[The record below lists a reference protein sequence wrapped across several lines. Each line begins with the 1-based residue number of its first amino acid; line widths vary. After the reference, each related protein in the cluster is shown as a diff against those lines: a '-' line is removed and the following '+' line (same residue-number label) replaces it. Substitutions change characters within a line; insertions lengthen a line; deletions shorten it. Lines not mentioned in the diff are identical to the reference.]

1 MERTYRLAR
10 FRRSLERDA
19 LPHFAGGRHACC
31 FSKGWATEVMNSTG
45 DGSGQT
51 STRQSFAHRLTRG
64 FGLFYGWKL
73 VGLALLVNTLASGP
87 VWSGTGVWVTA
98 LEQHFGWSRAQLT
111 GAFSMAQFQG
121 SIVGPLMGY
130 LIDKVGP
137 RRMVFL
143 GLALTGVGFVI
154 FSQTTNLVT
163 FYIAYAIIMLG
174 ISAGSW
180 LPMMTALNKWF
191 NRKRGLAMGLAGEG
205 SFIGGLALVP
215 ILAWSVTPSNY
226 GWSTTAFW
234 IGVAFLVLSWP
245 ISRFIRNQPED
256 YGLLPDGDSPDADT
270 SGAVPA
276 SLASL
281 DPQGSQQTDQAPSAD
296 DVATGNTLNFTA
308 RQAIRTRAFWLIT
321 FGHALS
327 SMLIATLTVHMVPL
341 LTDQGMSLQTA
352 AYVWAVLNA
361 AGAVFQL
368 LGGYLSDRYPRN
380 RLLFVFAALQAVG
393 FILAA
398 FVHSL
403 PMAILFAL
411 VYGAGFGGRVPI
423 TTAIR
428 GDYFGNRAFAT
439 ITGISMAPLYLFML
453 AAPLFAAFMFDS
465 TGTYTISFLI
475 LGGLGSASGFFFL
488 FAKKPLSL
496 PADNLTKITE
506 VH

>member
-1 MERTYRLAR
+1 MAKYAIINRYLKRGRT
-10 FRRSLERDA
+10 
-19 LPHFAGGRHACC
+19 
-31 FSKGWATEVMNSTG
+31 V
-45 DGSGQT
+45 
-51 STRQSFAHRLTRG
+51 
-64 FGLFYGWKL
+64 FYGWKL
-73 VGLALLVNTLASGP
+73 VGLTLLITALASGP
-87 VWSGTGVWVTA
+87 VWNGVGVWVTA
-98 LEQHFGWSRAQLT
+98 LEQQFGWSRAQLT

-121 SIVGPLMGY
+121 SIVGPFMGY
-130 LIDKVGP
+130 LIDKLGP

-143 GLALTGVGFVI
+143 GLALTGAGFII

-163 FYIAYAIIMLG
+163 FYFSYAIIMLG

-191 NRKRGLAMGLAGEG
+191 NRRRGLAMGLAGEG
-205 SFIGGLALVP
+205 SFLGGLALVP

-226 GWSTTAFW
+226 GWSTTALW
-234 IGVAFLVLSWP
+234 IGVVFLSLSWP
-245 ISRFIRNQPED
+245 LSMFIRNQPED
-256 YGLLPDGDSPDADT
+256 YGLLPDGDHPNNDT
-270 SGAVPA
+270 STVAAASPA
-276 SLASL
+276 SLGPRRS
-281 DPQGSQQTDQAPSAD
+281 PQARQSPLAEKI
-296 DVATGNTLNFTA
+296 ATENTLNFTA
-308 RQAIRTRAFWLIT
+308 RQAIRTRAFWFIT

-368 LGGYLSDRYPRN
+368 LGGFLSDRYPRN
-380 RLLFVFAALQAVG
+380 RILFIFAALQASG

-428 GDYFGNRAFAT
+428 GDYFGTRAFAT
-439 ITGISMAPLYLFML
+439 ITGISMVPLYAFML

-465 TGTYTISFLI
+465 TGTYTLSFLI
-475 LGGLGSASGFFFL
+475 LGGLGSLSGFLFL
-488 FAKKPLSL
+488 FAKKPTSL
-496 PADNLTKITE
+496 PGDRAGSAARRGAE
-506 VH
+506 VT

>member
-1 MERTYRLAR
+1 MAKHVSINWYIGRART
-10 FRRSLERDA
+10 
-19 LPHFAGGRHACC
+19 
-31 FSKGWATEVMNSTG
+31 V
-45 DGSGQT
+45 
-51 STRQSFAHRLTRG
+51 
-64 FGLFYGWKL
+64 FYGWKL
-73 VGLALLVNTLASGP
+73 VGLTLLVTALASGP
-87 VWSGTGVWVTA
+87 VWNGVGVWVTA
-98 LEQHFGWSRAQLT
+98 LEQEFGWSRAQLT

-121 SIVGPLMGY
+121 SLVGPLMGY
-130 LIDKVGP
+130 LIDKLGP

-143 GLALTGVGFVI
+143 GLAVTGVGFII

-163 FYIAYAIIMLG
+163 FYISYAIIMLG

-191 NRKRGLAMGLAGEG
+191 NRKRGTAMGLAGEG
-205 SFIGGLALVP
+205 SFLGGLVLVP

-226 GWSTTAFW
+226 GWSTTALW
-234 IGVAFLVLSWP
+234 IGVVFISAAWP
-245 ISRFIRNQPED
+245 LSRFIRNRPED
-256 YGLLPDGDSPDADT
+256 YGQLPDGDNPEDDTIAAASASPT
-270 SGAVPA
+270 SPGPERVQRAAQTPRKSNVAVA
-276 SLASL
+276 V
-281 DPQGSQQTDQAPSAD
+281 Q
-296 DVATGNTLNFTA
+296 LNFTA
-308 RQAIRTRAFWLIT
+308 RQAMRTRAFWFIT
-321 FGHALS
+321 FGHSLS

-352 AYVWAVLNA
+352 AYVWAVLMA

-380 RLLFVFAALQAVG
+380 RILFIFAALQAGG

-439 ITGISMAPLYLFML
+439 ITGISMAPLYMFML

-465 TGTYTISFLI
+465 SGTYTLSFLI
-475 LGGLGSASGFFFL
+475 LGALGSMSGFLFL
-488 FAKKPLSL
+488 FAKKPVSI
-496 PADNLTKITE
+496 PVDKGGSATPRRTG
-506 VH
+506 VT